1 MSRPASY
8 LQSLSNFLG
17 YRDGSTYFH
26 SLPHEAT
33 GDDLWLTKYIGKGAV
48 CNANLDATAEWY
60 QALTIIGA
68 TCFILSI
75 KGLSDIKTARWGC
88 IFGIIGMSLAIMG
101 TYFSKSVCGNGL
113 WIMWIGLVPGA
124 IIGTVLA
131 KNVDMLQMPQ
141 LVGLLNALG
150 GLASTV
156 TAIGLFSDFNQ
167 RWGPNGVPNPTD
179 VNPATLLPWHPKSE
193 ATKDWLIQ
201 SVALHSANI
210 VGSITFF
217 GSIIAAC
224 KLQGIINSKAR
235 ILPQRLLFNVV
246 FVLLMLAISVVSEI
260 STGADRN
267 EKGNLGYGSVGGLA
281 CVLVV
286 TCVAALWGIQFV
298 MAIGGADMPVVI
310 CVLNTGSGIA
320 GVFAGFMVAS
330 KLLVITGT
338 FVASSGVVLS
348 LLMCKAMNRSL
359 AGVLVGGFGEGAPKK
374 DGDGPAEQVGEKKEI
389 GVDELAAHFNDAKS
403 IIIVPGYG
411 MAAGKAQHDVA
422 SIIKT
427 LRERGIQVRL
437 AIHPVAGRLPGHM
450 NVLLAEA
457 GVPYQIVQDMDDIND
472 DFAKTDLVLILGAND
487 IVNCSAEDDPN
498 SVIAGMPVLRVWHAR
513 RTVVVK
519 RGGGTGYAGVEN
531 PLFFKENNFMYYG
544 SASPAISKLH
554 DKVKALEPKN
564 IPGSKDKS
572 MEMDQVKVEIKK
584 ILAPLDNPKLKIGIL
599 KEDYEESECRV
610 AIVPPV
616 AAKLNELGYQ
626 VFVER
631 GAGEKASFA
640 DQEYTDA
647 GAIVCDRETAILEG
661 AFINTVMPTKE
672 LIDCSESL
680 RGKYVIC
687 WVGKRTPDGEV
698 IVKNCAEAGINLI
711 DVTSVP
717 RITIAQ
723 KLDVLSSQAKCAGVR
738 ATIEA
743 AALFQRFWA
752 QEITAAGKNP
762 PCKVFVLGAG
772 VAGLAV
778 MGQARALGAQVYA
791 WDVRDVSD
799 QVVSMGGEWVT
810 VDFKEEGAGDGGYA
824 KASSEAFAQAQKETF
839 HKIAKDCDIIITTAA
854 IPGRRSP
861 LLIEG
866 YMVKDMKPGSVI
878 IDLAAV
884 GGGNCA
890 LTRKGETFVT
900 ENHVIICGRTDFPS
914 LMSCQ
919 ASTMYAQ
926 NMYNLFQH
934 IATSRDKN
942 GSAENV
948 LPNILDVMDRKF
960 DEVVTDQ
967 IMCTYKGVVRTPP
980 PPPMPSAPQPKT
992 EAKAPVEIKKVSVGG
1007 DSFFLTTQGMLV
1019 MLLFLCT
1026 GLVFINHANLT
1037 ELVLVFILSAWI
1049 GYMLV
1054 VDVAPSLHTPLMS
1067 VSNAI
1072 SGQVIL
1078 GGIMMVSAVST
1089 DNGGGSEATGGQIA
1103 MSVLGCF
1110 AVFIAS
1116 INIFGGFVITY
1127 QMLEMI
1133 MPKTNSAAPA

>member
-1 MSRPASY
+1 MSRPSSY
-8 LQSLSNFLG
+8 LESLSNFLG
-17 YRDGSTYFH
+17 YRDGYTYFD
-26 SLPHEAT
+26 SLPHLTKLNAD
-33 GDDLWLTKYIGKGAV
+33 GKWITKYIGQGAV
-48 CNANLDATAEWY
+48 CNANLEATAGWY
-60 QALTIIGA
+60 QALTIVAA

-101 TYFSKSVCGNGL
+101 TYFSKSVCGYGL

-124 IIGTVLA
+124 AIGTVLA
-131 KNVDMLQMPQ
+131 KSVDMIQMPQ

-167 RWGPNGVPNPTD
+167 RWGPNGLASPD
-179 VNPATLLPWHPKSE
+179 SAEKNPATLLHWHPISE

-235 ILPQRLLFNVV
+235 ILPVRLLFNVV
-246 FVLLMLAISVVSEI
+246 FVLLMLTISVVSEV
-260 STGADRN
+260 
-267 EKGNLGYGSVGGLA
+267 LGYGSLGGLA

-286 TCVAALWGIQFV
+286 TCVAAVWGIQFV

-359 AGVLVGGFGEGAPKK
+359 AGVLVGGFGEGAPAK
-374 DGDGPAEQVGEKKEI
+374 DGAGPAEQLGEKKEI
-389 GVDELAAHFNDAKS
+389 AVEELAAYFNDAKT

-422 SIIKT
+422 GLIKT
-427 LRERGIQVRL
+427 LRERGINVRL

-472 DFAKTDLVLILGAND
+472 DFSKTDLVLILGAND
-487 IVNCSAEDDPN
+487 IVNCSAEDDPT
-498 SVIAGMPVLRVWHAR
+498 SVIAGMPVLRVWHAK
-513 RTVVVK
+513 RTIVVK

-531 PLFFKENNFMYYG
+531 PLFFKDNNYMYYG

-554 DKVKALEPKN
+554 DKIKVLEPKDR
-564 IPGSKDKS
+564 PGSKDKS
-572 MEMDQVKVEIKK
+572 MEMNEVKVEIKK
-584 ILAPLDNPKLKIGIL
+584 IFAPLDNPKLKVGIL

-610 AIVPPV
+610 AMVPTV

-640 DQEYTDA
+640 DQEYIDA
-647 GAIVCDRETAILEG
+647 GALVCDRESAIQQA

-672 LIDCSESL
+672 LIDCSDSL
-680 RGKYVIC
+680 RDKYVIC

-698 IVKNCAEAGINLI
+698 IVRKCAEAGINLI

-762 PCKVFVLGAG
+762 PAKVFVLGAG
-772 VAGLAV
+772 VAGLAA
-778 MGQARALGAQVYA
+778 MGQARAFGADVRA

-799 QVVSMGGEWVT
+799 QVISMGGAWVT
-810 VDFKEEGAGDGGYA
+810 VDFKEEGAGVGGYA
-824 KASSEAFAQAQKETF
+824 KESSEAFAQAQKETF
-839 HKIAKDCDIIITTAA
+839 HKVAKDCDIIITTAA

-861 LLIEG
+861 LLIED
-866 YMVKDMKPGSVI
+866 YMVRDMKPGSVI

-890 LTRKGETFVT
+890 LTKKGETFVT
-900 ENHVIICGRTDFPS
+900 ENHVIVCGRTDFPS
-914 LMSCQ
+914 KMASQ

-926 NMYNLFQH
+926 NMFNLYQH
-934 IATSRDKN
+934 IATSKDKN
-942 GSAENV
+942 GSAGDV
-948 LPNILDVMDRKF
+948 LPVIVDVMDQKF

-992 EAKAPVEIKKVSVGG
+992 EAAAPVVIKKVSVGG
-1007 DSFFLTTQGMLV
+1007 NSFWLTTQGMLV
-1019 MLLFLCT
+1019 MLLYLAT

-1089 DNGGGSEATGGQIA
+1089 DNGDGIDVTRGQIA
-1103 MSVLGCF
+1103 MTVLGCF

-1133 MPKTNSAAPA
+1133 MPKKDSALAQ